1 MIVFFDVWTFS
12 SLYFSKFLNAIIRKL
27 IILSLQTYALL
38 SLWLCLLDDYTK
50 PRQLLRMR
58 RPREGRARGNIW
70 RRGGRGGGERGRQ
83 RRKRK
88 KWRERWKCP
97 VYKCA
102 YVGGLRGLRN
112 DFKILH
118 PPFLAKIIFL
128 FACFQKKPTISTT
141 LEYCMLVP
149 CSLIQDMARFQP
161 RFLLAPCLVS
171 GSRGRVRRMLA
182 KFTT

>member
-1 MIVFFDVWTFS
+1 MFEHFLLYISRSFSMLSFENWLFWVCKPMLCCPFDF
-12 SLYFSKFLNAIIRKL
+12 A
-27 IILSLQTYALL
+27 
-38 SLWLCLLDDYTK
+38 CLTTT
-50 PRQLLRMR
+50 QN
-58 RPREGRARGNIW
+58 RGNCCGCGVPEKAEPEGIFDE
-70 RRGGRGGGERGRQ
+70 GDGGGERGRK

-182 KFTT
+182 KITT